1 LLMYAEAKVRLS
13 KVAPTTDAIAAVNE
27 VRNRAGLGDLSSVDT
42 SSAEAFLTAIL
53 KERGHE
59 LFYEG
64 CRKID
69 LIRFNRYARETADIK
84 GTVPT
89 KQYMPLPNYAVDQA
103 AENGKTLEQNYERP
117 EWKTDKDAAGGI

>member
-1 LLMYAEAKVRLS
+1 MYAEAKVRLS
-13 KVAPTTDAIAAVNE
+13 KAAPTTDAIAAVNE

-89 KQYMPLPNYAVDQA
+89 KQYMP
-103 AENGKTLEQNYERP
+103 
-117 EWKTDKDAAGGI
+117 I